1 MIPSVSSEGFKSSE
15 DVALDLYRVAPDDE
29 DVETYE
35 YDSDSD
41 LEEEEEEER

>member
-1 MIPSVSSEGFKSSE
+1 MIPSVSPEGFKSSE
-15 DVALDLYRVAPDDE
+15 DVALDLYHVAPDDE
-29 DVETYE
+29 DIETYE